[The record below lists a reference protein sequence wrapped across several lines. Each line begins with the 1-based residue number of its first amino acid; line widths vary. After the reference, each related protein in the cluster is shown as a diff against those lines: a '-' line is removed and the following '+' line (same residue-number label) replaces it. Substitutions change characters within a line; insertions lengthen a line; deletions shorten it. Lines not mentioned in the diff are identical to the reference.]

1 MALSDAEVFYGS
13 KPAAA
18 PAAPAP
24 ASAPASVVA
33 SDGSAEKS
41 AQLAPLVD
49 GDPAQAPVAEQP
61 AEKVEPARD
70 DAPAPWELTPE
81 QVLASSPEDPRI
93 QHKVTLS
100 AIEQAYTSRGA
111 TPEQAQAVV
120 GQWRPALGRLGVDG
134 ADMSPV
140 VEAVAAVTQELP
152 PPERVQEW
160 AGQSM
165 DLLRAEYGDDAGQI
179 LKDMRTMVGADPM
192 AKAYLDM
199 TGLGSHPGIVAT
211 LAKSARAFRLA
222 GKFKK

>member
-24 ASAPASVVA
+24 VPVVTAEPAAPTPPAGGEPAAAPA
-33 SDGSAEKS
+33 
-41 AQLAPLVD
+41 
-49 GDPAQAPVAEQP
+49 PAAEQP
-61 AEKVEPARD
+61 AEKVEQASD
-70 DAPAPWELTPE
+70 DAPAPWELTAE
-81 QVLASSPEDPRI
+81 QVLASSLEDPRI
-93 QHKVTLS
+93 QHKITLS

-120 GQWRPALGRLGVDG
+120 GQWWPVLGRLGVDG
-134 ADMSPV
+134 GDMSPV
-140 VEAVAAVTQELP
+140 VEAVAAVTQEIP

-165 DLLRAEYGDDAGQI
+165 EMLRTEYGDDAGQI
-179 LKDMRTMVGADPM
+179 LKDMRTMIGADPM

-211 LAKSARAFRLA
+211 LAKSARAFRQA
-222 GKFKK
+222 GKFRK